1 MAKLKMAKRARF
13 DDSCKKMTDLILNYL
28 TDELSPSL
36 KDEFERHLKI
46 CPDCV
51 NFLNTYRKTVSQTRS
66 LSSATIPAKVRRNV
80 LAFLRR
86 KTHRLVVIFFYLI
99 AQVTGLHGF
108 RL

>member
-1 MAKLKMAKRARF
+1 MVKLKMAEKSRF

-28 TDELSPSL
+28 TDQLNPSL

-51 NFLNTYRKTVSQTRS
+51 NFLNTYRKTISQTKS
-66 LSSATIPAKVRRNV
+66 LRAAAIPAKVRKNV

-86 KTHRLVVIFFYLI
+86 KTHRVVALFFYLI
-99 AQVTGLHGF
+99 AQVTG
-108 RL
+108 